1 MLILGFCPLDFVIHM
16 NVFCVHLCYLLVF
29 QIVHVISPCCYATNK
44 YDHVVALPKG
54 FMHPGLTPQNL
65 DLFNKLWLQFIKIK
79 ILIIATVFPQDSI
92 KDKTRVYEKG
102 IFEYHKIPYK

>member
-16 NVFCVHLCYLLVF
+16 NVFCVHLYYLLVF
-29 QIVHVISPCCYATNK
+29 QIVHVISPCCYATDK
-44 YDHVVALPKG
+44 YDHVVD
-54 FMHPGLTPQNL
+54 PGLTPQNL

-79 ILIIATVFPQDSI
+79 ILIIATVFLQDSI

-102 IFEYHKIPYK
+102 IFDYHKIPYK

>member
-1 MLILGFCPLDFVIHM
+1 MLILGFCPLYFVIHV
-16 NVFCVHLCYLLVF
+16 NVFRVPLYYLLVF
-29 QIVHVISPCCYATNK
+29 QIVHVISPCCYEYE

-65 DLFNKLWLQFIKIK
+65 DLFDKLWLQFIKMK
-79 ILIIATVFPQDSI
+79 ILIIATVFLQHSI